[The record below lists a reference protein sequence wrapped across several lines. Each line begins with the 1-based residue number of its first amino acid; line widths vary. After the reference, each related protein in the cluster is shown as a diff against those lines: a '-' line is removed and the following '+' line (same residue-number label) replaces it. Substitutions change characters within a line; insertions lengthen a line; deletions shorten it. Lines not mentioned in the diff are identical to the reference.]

1 MVVESHVY
9 KQGDCLSVSIPLEVA
24 RKWGL
29 RAGAPVEIQQRDGEI
44 VVRKKAYDLDLM
56 LSQITEDNLHPEI
69 DTGPPV
75 GKEGW

>member
-1 MVVESHVY
+1 MVLESHVY

-29 RAGAPVEIQQRDGEI
+29 RAGAPIEIQQRDGEI

-75 GKEGW
+75 GNEGW

>member
-1 MVVESHVY
+1 MVVESHVH
-9 KQGDCLSVSIPLEVA
+9 KQGNYLSVSIPLEVA

-44 VVRKKAYDLDLM
+44 VVRKKSYDLDLM

-75 GKEGW
+75 GNEVW